1 MIKTLQLTDE
11 KFSKIFNS
19 VQKKCEGCWLRG
31 FELVA
36 ERYKYI
42 EVHVARQYVKNN
54 NGGGVWKGGR
64 GFCLKEVVSPPLG
77 EAV

>member
-1 MIKTLQLTDE
+1 MWRMMTQG
-11 KFSKIFNS
+11 FWVGRGKI
-19 VQKKCEGCWLRG
+19 E
-31 FELVA
+31 
-36 ERYKYI
+36 YI

-77 EAV
+77 EVV